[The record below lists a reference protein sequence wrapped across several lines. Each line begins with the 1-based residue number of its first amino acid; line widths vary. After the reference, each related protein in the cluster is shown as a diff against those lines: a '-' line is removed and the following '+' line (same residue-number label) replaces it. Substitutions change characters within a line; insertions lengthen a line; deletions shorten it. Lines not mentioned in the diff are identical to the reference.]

1 MYRANRSIPKYS
13 VCRCHISRCNRVQYG
28 CHADNRCRFAD
39 MGANSVLSL
48 ISVLVYFRQRT
59 VVTNRAVQHERYIVF
74 HAVVNDTAVNALPL
88 DKRRDGA
95 VSVNRVD
102 CIQMVV
108 VAHEMKLL
116 IYDVASECGSQVS
129 TLEVMRRE
137 RVSRKQCLTVA
148 LCNQFAHYA
157 ARFHI
162 EAARR
167 TQNPDNIAV
176 VFFFVFQQFD

>member
-1 MYRANRSIPKYS
+1 
-13 VCRCHISRCNRVQYG
+13 
-28 CHADNRCRFAD
+28 
-39 MGANSVLSL
+39 
-48 ISVLVYFRQRT
+48 
-59 VVTNRAVQHERYIVF
+59 
-74 HAVVNDTAVNALPL
+74 
-88 DKRRDGA
+88 
-95 VSVNRVD
+95 
-102 CIQMVV
+102 MVV

-129 TLEVMRRE
+129 TLEVMRRKC
-137 RVSRKQCLTVA
+137 VSRKKCLAVA
-148 LCNQFAHYA
+148 LCNQFAHHA